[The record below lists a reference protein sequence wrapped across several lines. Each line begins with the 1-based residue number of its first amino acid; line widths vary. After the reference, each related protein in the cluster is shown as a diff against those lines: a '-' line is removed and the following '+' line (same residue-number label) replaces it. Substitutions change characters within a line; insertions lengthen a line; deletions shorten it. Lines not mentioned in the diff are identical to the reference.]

1 MSPNIEVRHLNAVSV
16 LAETLNVSRAAERL
30 HISRSALS
38 KQIKELESGLGV
50 QLFVRQKKKITDL
63 TEPGRAFVQE
73 ARTAVIHAERAIH
86 VARSVNHGAEAVL
99 VVGHSP
105 YADRNWIKTMQSIHL
120 PMFPDLRL
128 LPRSRMTS
136 ELVSQVV
143 AGELHLALVTAPPKD
158 PNITAS
164 RFARNPLYVALPE
177 RHRCA
182 GKDGLFLRDLD
193 GDLWGLFAETSNVLA
208 HRAVMNLASKE
219 GIAARE
225 IHEVMM
231 AEDAFAVVTEHGGN
245 AFVSQA
251 TALKTSIDGVVFKA
265 LGDESLRFE
274 TCVVTR
280 AEENLR
286 FVNQFAKALV
296 VKLSRLAEPEQL
308 RLGETA

>member
-1 MSPNIEVRHLNAVSV
+1 LSPNIEVRHLHAVSA
-16 LAETLNVSRAAERL
+16 LAETLNVTRAAERL
-30 HISRSALS
+30 HISQSALS

-86 VARSVNHGAEAVL
+86 IARSVDHGAEAVL
-99 VVGHSP
+99 AVGHSP
-105 YADRNWIKTMQSIHL
+105 YADRKWIKTMQAVHL
-120 PMFPDLRL
+120 PMFPNLRL
-128 LPRSRMTS
+128 LPKSRMAS
-136 ELVSQVV
+136 ELVSQVIN
-143 AGELHLALVTAPPKD
+143 GELHLALVTAPPKN

-177 RHRCA
+177 RHRCS
-182 GKDGLFLRDLD
+182 GTDSLFLRNLD
-193 GDLWGLFAETSNVLA
+193 GDLWGLFAETANPLA
-208 HRAVMNLASKE
+208 YRAVMNLARRE
-219 GIAARE
+219 GIAASE

-231 AEDAFAVVTEHGGN
+231 ADDAFSVVTEHGGI

-280 AEENLR
+280 AEEELR
-286 FVNQFAKALV
+286 LVNQFAKALV
-296 VKLSRLAEPEQL
+296 IKLSHLAQPEQMS
-308 RLGETA
+308 LGEIA